1 MFHQNKT
8 DSKQIWQFMKKKK
21 KKMENKKQNHLLPQE
36 IETDKT
42 IIKYPQDIAK
52 ESNNFFTSAEPKT
65 LKKHFKTF

>member
-1 MFHQNKT
+1 
-8 DSKQIWQFMKKKK
+8 
-21 KKMENKKQNHLLPQE
+21 MENKKQNHLLPQE